1 VTAYTATVEVDRQ
14 LTDTEAATLL
24 EELHGLSPVV
34 RTTDYNTHAVT
45 VTLAGSDSEHDILSA
60 LVGEAVDAI
69 HDAIPADVWAVT
81 AWIVPADEFHQRS
94 EFAEMRML
102 SVPAAAEQLGVSE
115 QRIRQL
121 LSAGKLIG
129 TKVGRD
135 WLVSAASVR
144 HRKATR

>member
-81 AWIVPADEFHQRS
+81 AWIVPADEFH
-94 EFAEMRML
+94 RML

-144 HRKATR
+144 HRKASR